1 MGITMNSYKWGLP
14 LQGAHFLVRGLGPHM
29 LRSIAKKKKRIL
41 IKKKYLRAMKQNN
54 NYYRE
59 KVSGKIGIPEHSRF
73 SR

>member
-14 LQGAHFLVRGLGPHM
+14 LQGAHFLVRGLGPH
-29 LRSIAKKKKRIL
+29 IL